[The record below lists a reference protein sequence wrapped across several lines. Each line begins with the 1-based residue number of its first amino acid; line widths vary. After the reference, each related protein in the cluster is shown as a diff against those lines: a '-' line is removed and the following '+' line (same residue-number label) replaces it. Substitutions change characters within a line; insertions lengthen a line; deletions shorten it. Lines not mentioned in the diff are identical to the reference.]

1 MLDVTE
7 SEQDVCVLARRE
19 HNWFRCVGKLE
30 RHVRQFIDPA
40 VTITIPPSGS
50 RKRTLRDFGCCST
63 GLKLGNK
70 LKATRTTTRDE
81 GEKSEGNSDSQQ
93 NEKCKKTP
101 YGADVP
107 SGVPLH
113 TPSCAAA
120 LRIATHDSFSR
131 PINEVPV
138 SGYAAHERHSV
149 SC

>member
-93 NEKCKKTP
+93 NEKCKN
-101 YGADVP
+101 
-107 SGVPLH
+107 
-113 TPSCAAA
+113 A
-120 LRIATHDSFSR
+120 LRSRCPIWCPFAHAVVCRGIAHCH
-131 PINEVPV
+131 P
-138 SGYAAHERHSV
+138 
-149 SC
+149 